1 MGGMPNAPA
10 VRLSFSNDDGLHQ
23 YAEAAEVAGE
33 FMLNSISVSPA
44 AVPVVSRDT
53 ALSAARPK
61 LEALARRLVWDSED
75 ARDVVQGALV
85 EALDQWDTLRNVD
98 AREGW
103 LRRIVVNRAFSHL
116 RRRRFW
122 NVVGAVL
129 QVAQEEVAPAPDE
142 AVEQR
147 EHQRRLLA
155 ALERLPARQSLAFT
169 LRYLEG
175 WSFEESAAA
184 MNIDR
189 GTVRVHV
196 QRAVTALRAS
206 GVLND

>member
-1 MGGMPNAPA
+1 
-10 VRLSFSNDDGLHQ
+10 
-23 YAEAAEVAGE
+23 
-33 FMLNSISVSPA
+33 MLNSVSVSPA
-44 AVPVVSRDT
+44 AAPVVSRDA
-53 ALSAARPK
+53 ALTAARPR
-61 LEALARRLVWDSED
+61 LEALARRLVWDSEE

-85 EALDQWDTLRNVD
+85 DALSRWDTVRD
-98 AREGW
+98 DSAREGW

-129 QVAQEEVAPAPDE
+129 GVAEQDVAPAPDE
-142 AVEQR
+142 VVEKK
-147 EHQRRLLA
+147 EHHARLLA

-175 WSFEESAAA
+175 WSFEDVAGA

-196 QRAVTALRAS
+196 QRAVTGLRAA
-206 GVLND
+206 GVLEEGTS